1 MCRQKLDM
9 HTKTSLLAILV
20 IVMAI
25 TLVTAGSF
33 AANAEAVKTK
43 IKHHKRS
50 STRGT
55 TGGSTGTS
63 TLGGGNTGT
72 STTGGPGS
80 LSKFISCIRGAASSS
95 TALDSTTTTG
105 KVSGKLTRSEVTNC
119 YDTVYGG
126 TGSRGIGG
134 SSGTRSSSVSGAGS
148 SGGGSFPLTG
158 PTGGTP

>member
-25 TLVTAGSF
+25 TLVTAGSL

-55 TGGSTGTS
+55 SGGSTGTGTTGGSTGTG
-63 TLGGGNTGT
+63 TTGGSTGT
-72 STTGGPGS
+72 GTTGGPGS

-95 TALDSTTTTG
+95 TALGTTT
-105 KVSGKLTRSEVTNC
+105 
-119 YDTVYGG
+119 
-126 TGSRGIGG
+126 
-134 SSGTRSSSVSGAGS
+134 
-148 SGGGSFPLTG
+148 
-158 PTGGTP
+158 

>member
-25 TLVTAGSF
+25 TLVTAGSL
-33 AANAEAVKTK
+33 AVNAEAGKRK

-55 TGGSTGTS
+55 TGGSTGTG
-63 TLGGGNTGT
+63 TTGGSTGT
-72 STTGGPGS
+72 GTTGGPGS

-95 TALDSTTTTG
+95 TALGTTTT
-105 KVSGKLTRSEVTNC
+105 T
-119 YDTVYGG
+119 
-126 TGSRGIGG
+126 
-134 SSGTRSSSVSGAGS
+134 
-148 SGGGSFPLTG
+148 
-158 PTGGTP
+158 